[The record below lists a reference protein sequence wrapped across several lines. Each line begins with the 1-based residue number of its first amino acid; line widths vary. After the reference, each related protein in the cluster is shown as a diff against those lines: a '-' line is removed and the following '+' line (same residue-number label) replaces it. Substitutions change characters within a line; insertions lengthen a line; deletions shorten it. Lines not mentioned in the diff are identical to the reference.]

1 MLVKLAPHVVSV
13 IWFCTLPA
21 TYQFSP
27 LHRTPGFALVRENIN
42 KKVSAEEISDLDLKP
57 SGAWTF
63 TVGITSQC
71 CKLSR

>member
-27 LHRTPGFALVRENIN
+27 LHRTPGFALVRENILV
-42 KKVSAEEISDLDLKP
+42 KYLRRRFLT
-57 SGAWTF
+57 WT
-63 TVGITSQC
+63 
-71 CKLSR
+71 